1 VLRMDVVGTVFRKE
15 LREMLRDRRSLLIMF
30 GVPLLLYPLLTV
42 ALGGL
47 ARSQEKKLKQEPAKV
62 LVRNGSAAPHLIEQL
77 RSAGSGVEVIDEP
90 SPPPSTVST
99 QPATGAL
106 TSPATTSATAL
117 STAPA
122 PFPTGGNERLEAG
135 TVDAILDVPSNAE
148 ALALAGEQP
157 EFIVRLNRS
166 RIRTATAAEQKLEK
180 AIKGY
185 ERWVIEQR
193 LAARDLPPAILS
205 PLKTRTED
213 IATGGQRFG
222 SLMSTLLPLFLL
234 LTGTLGAFFPAL
246 NATTAERERGTLEPL
261 LASPA
266 GRTEILLGKGLLV
279 LLGGLLTAGLNVAS
293 MALVLRWL
301 FAGMGKAGVTTD
313 LTIDPVAIGLAYL
326 AAVPTLVFVTGL
338 VMVCGLFSRTFQEA
352 NALALPVMLLPLA
365 SAAIAV
371 ADPPTTPGLLL
382 TPIANTTV
390 IIRDILTGR
399 ATVGAFLLAAAA
411 SCLYAGLLVS
421 AAARVFNTEQL
432 VNPAWEPLSVKG
444 LGRRV
449 RGRPGHPRPPS
460 IDVAL
465 ALFAITLLLVLYVG
479 PALIGLDLLLIVLVS
494 MVGLIAVP
502 TVLVAWLAGWSWV
515 PTFSLRRPTV
525 AALAGAALAGIGLA
539 PWTELLYVLQ
549 SQVWPASSEHL
560 AESMKMFLP
569 SVEQRP
575 ILTALTI
582 GALAGICEELLY
594 RGPIQAA
601 FLRRLSTWPA
611 LCAGGALFAAAHMD
625 LHGFPIRMLL
635 GVLLGYVVWR
645 GKSIFP
651 AMLLH
656 GAYDAAQLGRL
667 AWAVRTQGV
676 PRTLQE
682 AGGPPAVAFDAAF
695 WTQLAV
701 GAVLLAAG
709 GWLLRSAWQHLAEPQ
724 NTPL

>member
-1 VLRMDVVGTVFRKE
+1 MLRMDIVGTVFRKE

-47 ARSQEKKLKQEPAKV
+47 AQSQENKLKDEPARV
-62 LVRNGSAAPHLIEQL
+62 IVRNGSAAPHLMAQL
-77 RSAGSGVEVIDEP
+77 RAAGSGITIIDAPEAP
-90 SPPPSTVST
+90 TTMGST
-99 QPATGAL
+99 QPATL
-106 TSPATTSATAL
+106 P

-122 PFPTGGNERLEAG
+122 TSPAADGDRLETG
-135 TVDAILDVPSNAE
+135 VVDAILEVPPDAE

-157 EFIVRLNRS
+157 EFVVHLNRS
-166 RIRTATAAEQKLEK
+166 RLRTSASAERKLEK
-180 AIKGY
+180 AINEY

-193 LAARDLPPAILS
+193 LAVRDVSPAVLA
-205 PLKTRTED
+205 PLKTRTVD
-213 IATGGQRFG
+213 IATGGQRLG
-222 SLMSTLLPLFLL
+222 SMMSTMLPLFLL

-246 NATTAERERGTLEPL
+246 NATTAERERGTLETL

-301 FAGMGKAGVTTD
+301 FAGMGRAGVTAD
-313 LTIDPVAIGLAYL
+313 LSIDPVAIALAYL
-326 AAVPTLVFVTGL
+326 AAVPTLVFVTAL
-338 VMVCGLFSRTFQEA
+338 VIVCGLFSRTFQEA

-365 SAAIAV
+365 SAAIAL

-390 IIRDILTGR
+390 IIRDVLTGR
-399 ATVGAFLLAAAA
+399 ATIGAFLLASAA

-421 AAARVFNTEQL
+421 AAARAFNTEQL
-432 VNPAWEPLSVKG
+432 VNPSWEPLSMKG

-449 RGRPGHPRPPS
+449 RGRPRLPRPPS

-465 ALFAITLLLVLYVG
+465 ALFALTLLLVLYVG
-479 PALIGLDLLLIVLVS
+479 PTLIGLDLLLIVLVS

-502 TVLVAWLAGWSWV
+502 TLLVAWLAGWAWV
-515 PTFSLRRPTV
+515 QTFSLRRPTV
-525 AALAGAALAGIGLA
+525 TALAGAALVGIGLA

-549 SQVWPASSEHL
+549 SQVWPASSEHM

-569 SVEQRP
+569 SVLERP

-601 FLRRLSTWPA
+601 FLRRMPPWIA

-625 LHGFPIRMLL
+625 MHGFPIRMLL
-635 GVLLGYVVWR
+635 GVILGYVVWR

-656 GAYDAAQLGRL
+656 GVYDAVQLGRL
-667 AWAVRTQGV
+667 AWAIRTQGV
-676 PRTLQE
+676 PQTLHE
-682 AGGPPAVAFDAAF
+682 AAAPPVVPIDAAF
-695 WTQLAV
+695 WVQFAIGT
-701 GAVLLAAG
+701 VLLVAG
-709 GWLLRSAWQHLAEPQ
+709 GWLLRTAWRA
-724 NTPL
+724 TPRTA